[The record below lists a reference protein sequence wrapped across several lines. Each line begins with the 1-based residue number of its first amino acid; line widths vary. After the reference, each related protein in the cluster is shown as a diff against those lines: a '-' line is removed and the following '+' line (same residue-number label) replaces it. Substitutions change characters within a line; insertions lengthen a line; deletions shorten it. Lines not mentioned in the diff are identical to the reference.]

1 MSREGFSED
10 VQPELMEGQAGFS
23 QGKRGKKS
31 PPGEGGQGEPRQ
43 VGRASR
49 AGPGAPGSYEVP
61 EAEGFEKGRAQQR

>member
-1 MSREGFSED
+1 MLREGFSED
-10 VQPELMEGQAGFS
+10 VQPGLMEGQAGFS

-31 PPGEGGQGEPRQ
+31 PPGEGGPGEPRQ

-61 EAEGFEKGRAQQR
+61 EAEGFQKGQAQQR